1 MTEIIPVVLA
11 LFGVIA
17 LMLGVLYL
25 MKWLNTRIS
34 GGRDRK
40 GIKVTS
46 CIGVGQDKSLMTVR
60 AGKKN
65 LLIGVTQGGIN
76 LICELS
82 DEDMEMIDSTSHDGQ
97 STDGISFSDC
107 LKKNIAGFGKELI
120 TPKPSAPPEDEDKFG
135 NDR

>member
-25 MKWLNTRIS
+25 MKWLNTRIT
-34 GGRDRK
+34 GGKDRK
-40 GIKVTS
+40 GIKISS
-46 CIGVGQDKSLMTVR
+46 CIGVGQDKSLLAVR

-65 LLIGVTQGGIN
+65 LLIGVSQGNIN

-82 DEDMEMIDSTSHDGQ
+82 EEDMELIESPTPMDG
-97 STDGISFSDC
+97 DMAGKSFAEC
-107 LKKNIAGFGKELI
+107 LRYNAGKLGKEFI
-120 TPKPSAPPEDEDKFG
+120 TPKPKNGGKDDDYG
-135 NDR
+135 NS